1 METDSPTA
9 DARTQPSI
17 AAANAT
23 STATGEP
30 VRVPAVPFAEVY
42 ERYAR
47 LLRVI
52 AVRDFRVPFGDAEAI
67 VHDIFLCYFAH
78 PGVVRGD
85 VKAYLC
91 GAVRNGCIDYLRKRG
106 RERAVFEDVEDV
118 SADSTLPDRVAVR
131 LAMAETLAR
140 LRPRC
145 RDALR
150 CFHLENKSS
159 AAVAVELNA
168 SPTYVR
174 QLLHHCRKAARQIF
188 EDLTRVTP

>member
-1 METDSPTA
+1 MQALPPVPGGTC
-9 DARTQPSI
+9 
-17 AAANAT
+17 
-23 STATGEP
+23 TATGQ
-30 VRVPAVPFAEVY
+30 PALFAAAPFTEVY

-52 AVRDFRVPFGDAEAI
+52 AVRDFHVPFGDAEAI
-67 VHDIFLCYFAH
+67 VHDIFLCYFAN
-78 PGVVRGD
+78 PQVVRGE
-85 VKAYLC
+85 VKSYLC

-106 RERAVFEDVEDV
+106 RERAVFQDVEDV
-118 SADSTLPDRVAVR
+118 RGDSSLSDRVANR

-145 RDALR
+145 REALR

-159 AAVAVELNA
+159 AAVAAELNA

-188 EDLTRVTP
+188 EELTRVTS

>member
-1 METDSPTA
+1 MGTQSPTP
-9 DARTQPSI
+9 DVSDL
-17 AAANAT
+17 
-23 STATGEP
+23 
-30 VRVPAVPFAEVY
+30 PAVRGVTCVAAGQEGHGTSASFAEVY
-42 ERYAR
+42 ERYSR

-52 AVRDFRVPFGDAEAI
+52 AVRDFHVPFGDAEAI
-67 VHDIFLCYFAH
+67 VHDIFLCYFAN
-78 PGVVRGD
+78 PAVVRGE

-106 RERAVFEDVEDV
+106 RERAVFEDVEDI
-118 SADSTLPDRVAVR
+118 SADSSLPDRVANR

-159 AAVAVELNA
+159 TVVAAELHA

-188 EDLTRVTP
+188 EELTRVES

>member
-1 METDSPTA
+1 MGTDSPA
-9 DARTQPSI
+9 PDVRPPPSVAI
-17 AAANAT
+17 GT
-23 STATGEP
+23 CTATGEP
-30 VRVPAVPFAEVY
+30 ARATTAPFAEVY

-67 VHDIFLCYFAH
+67 VHDIFLCYFAN
-78 PGVVRGD
+78 PGVVRGE

-91 GAVRNGCIDYLRKRG
+91 GAIRNGCIDYLRKRG

-118 SADSTLPDRVAVR
+118 AADSSLSDRVAMR

-159 AAVAVELNA
+159 AVVAAELNA

-188 EDLTRVTP
+188 EELTRVTP